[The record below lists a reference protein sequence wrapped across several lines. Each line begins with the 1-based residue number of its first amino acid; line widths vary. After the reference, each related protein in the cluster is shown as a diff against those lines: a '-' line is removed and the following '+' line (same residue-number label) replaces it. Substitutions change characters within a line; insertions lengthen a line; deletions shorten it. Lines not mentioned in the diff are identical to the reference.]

1 MQTAKSWILLKKIIK
16 TIRKKRKQ
24 VHFKYNQGEKMAE
37 KFEEIAVVVDQN
49 ALGRG
54 IYDLTL
60 KTTNIAK
67 AAKAGQFVSVYSNDK
82 SKLLPRPISLC
93 GIDRDE
99 DTIRLVYR
107 VTGEN
112 TGTEEFSKLVMG
124 DKIRILGPLGNGFT
138 VEPGKKAFLIGGG
151 IGVPPMLQ
159 LAKDIN
165 SGVVQTTGA
174 VDTNTQEKE
183 QTEEKQINGHG
194 KKICDMNIIMGYRDE
209 NTFLL
214 DEFKEQAD
222 SFVATEDGS
231 VGTKGNVIDA
241 INENGLEADVIYA
254 CGPMPM
260 LRALKAYA
268 MEHDMECYV
277 SMEERMACGIG
288 ACLACVCKTKDKDAH
303 SNVNNKRIC
312 KEGPVFNAK
321 EVEL

>member
-1 MQTAKSWILLKKIIK
+1 
-16 TIRKKRKQ
+16 
-24 VHFKYNQGEKMAE
+24 MAE

-49 ALGRG
+49 ALGSG

-138 VEPGKKAFLIGGG
+138 VEPEKKAFLIGGG

-174 VDTNTQEKE
+174 VDTNTQEKG

>member
-1 MQTAKSWILLKKIIK
+1 
-16 TIRKKRKQ
+16 
-24 VHFKYNQGEKMAE
+24 MAE

-49 ALGRG
+49 ALGSG

-60 KTTNIAK
+60 KTKNIAK
-67 AAKAGQFVSVYSNDK
+67 AAKAGQFVSVYSNDG

-165 SGVVQTTGA
+165 SGVVQTSGA
-174 VDTNTQEKE
+174 VDTNTQEKG

-241 INENGLEADVIYA
+241 IKENGLEADVIYA

>member
-1 MQTAKSWILLKKIIK
+1 
-16 TIRKKRKQ
+16 
-24 VHFKYNQGEKMAE
+24 MAE

-49 ALGRG
+49 ALGSG

-60 KTTNIAK
+60 KTKNIAK
-67 AAKAGQFVSVYSNDK
+67 AAKAGQFVSVYSNDR

-93 GIDRDE
+93 GLDRDE

-124 DKIRILGPLGNGFT
+124 DRIRILGPLGNGFT

-174 VDTNTQEKE
+174 VDTNTQEKG

-241 INENGLEADVIYA
+241 IKENGLEADVVYA

>member
-1 MQTAKSWILLKKIIK
+1 
-16 TIRKKRKQ
+16 
-24 VHFKYNQGEKMAE
+24 MAE

-49 ALGRG
+49 ALGSG

-60 KTTNIAK
+60 KTKNIAK
-67 AAKAGQFVSVYSNDK
+67 AAKAGQFVSVYSNDR

-124 DKIRILGPLGNGFT
+124 DRIRILGHLGNGFT

-174 VDTNTQEKE
+174 VDTNTQEKG

-241 INENGLEADVIYA
+241 IKENGLEADVIYA

>member
-1 MQTAKSWILLKKIIK
+1 
-16 TIRKKRKQ
+16 
-24 VHFKYNQGEKMAE
+24 MAE

-49 ALGRG
+49 ALGSG

-60 KTTNIAK
+60 KTKNIAK
-67 AAKAGQFVSVYSNDK
+67 AAKAGQFVSVYSNDR

-124 DKIRILGPLGNGFT
+124 DRIRILGPLGNGFT

-165 SGVVQTTGA
+165 LGVVQTSGA
-174 VDTNTQEKE
+174 VDTNTQEKG

-194 KKICDMNIIMGYRDE
+194 KKICDINIIMGYRDE

-241 INENGLEADVIYA
+241 IKENGLEADVIYA

>member
-1 MQTAKSWILLKKIIK
+1 
-16 TIRKKRKQ
+16 
-24 VHFKYNQGEKMAE
+24 MAE

-49 ALGRG
+49 ALGSG

-60 KTTNIAK
+60 KTKNIAK
-67 AAKAGQFVSVYSNDK
+67 AAKAGQFVSVYSNDR

-124 DKIRILGPLGNGFT
+124 DRIRILGPLGNGFT

-174 VDTNTQEKE
+174 VDTNTQEKG

-254 CGPMPM
+254 CGPMPI

>member
-1 MQTAKSWILLKKIIK
+1 
-16 TIRKKRKQ
+16 
-24 VHFKYNQGEKMAE
+24 MAE

-138 VEPGKKAFLIGGG
+138 IEPGKKAFLIGGG

>member
-1 MQTAKSWILLKKIIK
+1 
-16 TIRKKRKQ
+16 
-24 VHFKYNQGEKMAE
+24 MAE

-49 ALGRG
+49 ALGSG

-67 AAKAGQFVSVYSNDK
+67 AAKAGQFVSVYSNDR

-124 DKIRILGPLGNGFT
+124 DRIRILGPLGNGFT

-174 VDTNTQEKE
+174 VDTNTQEKG

-222 SFVATEDGS
+222 SFVVTEDGS

-241 INENGLEADVIYA
+241 IKENGLEADVIYA

>member
-1 MQTAKSWILLKKIIK
+1 
-16 TIRKKRKQ
+16 
-24 VHFKYNQGEKMAE
+24 MAE
-37 KFEEIAVVVDQN
+37 KFEEIAVVVDQSS
-49 ALGRG
+49 LGNG

-60 KTTNIAK
+60 KTDKIAK

-93 GIDRDE
+93 GINRDE

-107 VTGEN
+107 VTGEG

-124 DKIRILGPLGNGFT
+124 DKVRLLGPLGNGFT
-138 VEPGKKAFLIGGG
+138 V
-151 IGVPPMLQ
+151 
-159 LAKDIN
+159 
-165 SGVVQTTGA
+165 
-174 VDTNTQEKE
+174 
-183 QTEEKQINGHG
+183 
-194 KKICDMNIIMGYRDE
+194 
-209 NTFLL
+209 
-214 DEFKEQAD
+214 QAA

-241 INENGLEADVIYA
+241 IKENALEADVIYA

-260 LRALKAYA
+260 LRALKAYST
-268 MEHDMECYV
+268 EHDMDCFV

-312 KEGPVFNAK
+312 KEGPVFDAK

>member
-1 MQTAKSWILLKKIIK
+1 
-16 TIRKKRKQ
+16 
-24 VHFKYNQGEKMAE
+24 MAE

-49 ALGRG
+49 ALGSG

-60 KTTNIAK
+60 KTKNIAK
-67 AAKAGQFVSVYSNDK
+67 AAKAGQFVSVYSNDR

-165 SGVVQTTGA
+165 SGVVQTSGA
-174 VDTNTQEKE
+174 VDTNIQEKG

-241 INENGLEADVIYA
+241 IKENGLEADVIYA

>member
-1 MQTAKSWILLKKIIK
+1 
-16 TIRKKRKQ
+16 
-24 VHFKYNQGEKMAE
+24 MAE

>member
-1 MQTAKSWILLKKIIK
+1 LRISQEHLQIVNKLFRKLKYIN
-16 TIRKKRKQ
+16 KR
-24 VHFKYNQGEKMAE
+24 NQGDKMAE
-37 KFEEIAVVVDQN
+37 KFEEIAVVVDQSS
-49 ALGRG
+49 LGNG

-60 KTTNIAK
+60 KTDKIAK

-93 GIDRDE
+93 GINRDD

-107 VTGEN
+107 VTGEG
-112 TGTEEFSKLVMG
+112 TGTEEFSKLVRG
-124 DKIRILGPLGNGFT
+124 DKVRILGPLGNGFT
-138 VEPGKKAFLIGGG
+138 VQPGKKAFLIGGG

-165 SGVVQTTGA
+165 AGIDNA
-174 VDTNTQEKE
+174 V
-183 QTEEKQINGHG
+183 
-194 KKICDMNIIMGYRDE
+194 CDMNIVMGYRDE

-214 DEFKEQAD
+214 DEFKEQAA

-241 INENGLEADVIYA
+241 IKDNALEADVIYA

-268 MEHDMECYV
+268 AEHDMDCFV

-312 KEGPVFNAK
+312 KEGPVFDAK

>member
-1 MQTAKSWILLKKIIK
+1 MKKIIK

-49 ALGRG
+49 ALGSG

-67 AAKAGQFVSVYSNDK
+67 AAKAGQFVSVYSNDR

-165 SGVVQTTGA
+165 SGVVQTSGT
-174 VDTNTQEKE
+174 VDANTQEKG
-183 QTEEKQINGHG
+183 QTEEKQINVHG

-222 SFVATEDGS
+222 SFVATEEGS

-241 INENGLEADVIYA
+241 IKENGLEADVIYA

>member
-1 MQTAKSWILLKKIIK
+1 
-16 TIRKKRKQ
+16 
-24 VHFKYNQGEKMAE
+24 MAE

-49 ALGRG
+49 ALGSG

-67 AAKAGQFVSVYSNDK
+67 VAKAGQFVSVYSNDR

-174 VDTNTQEKE
+174 VDTNTQEKG

>member
-1 MQTAKSWILLKKIIK
+1 
-16 TIRKKRKQ
+16 
-24 VHFKYNQGEKMAE
+24 MAE

-49 ALGRG
+49 ALGSG

-112 TGTEEFSKLVMG
+112 KGTEEFSKLVMG

-174 VDTNTQEKE
+174 VDTNTQEKGR
-183 QTEEKQINGHG
+183 TEEKQINGHG

>member
-1 MQTAKSWILLKKIIK
+1 
-16 TIRKKRKQ
+16 
-24 VHFKYNQGEKMAE
+24 MAE

-49 ALGRG
+49 ALGSG

-67 AAKAGQFVSVYSNDK
+67 VAKAGQFVSVYSNDR

-165 SGVVQTTGA
+165 SGVVQTSGI
-174 VDTNTQEKE
+174 VDINTQEKG

-241 INENGLEADVIYA
+241 IKENGLEADVIYA

>member
-1 MQTAKSWILLKKIIK
+1 
-16 TIRKKRKQ
+16 
-24 VHFKYNQGEKMAE
+24 MAE

-49 ALGRG
+49 ALGSG

-124 DKIRILGPLGNGFT
+124 DRIRILGPLGNGFT

-159 LAKDIN
+159 LSKDIN

-174 VDTNTQEKE
+174 VDTNTQEKG

>member
-1 MQTAKSWILLKKIIK
+1 MRISKEHLQIVNKLFRKLKYIN
-16 TIRKKRKQ
+16 KR
-24 VHFKYNQGEKMAE
+24 NQGDKMAE
-37 KFEEIAVVVDQN
+37 KFEEIAVVVDQSS
-49 ALGRG
+49 LGNG

-60 KTTNIAK
+60 KTDKIAK
-67 AAKAGQFVSVYSNDK
+67 AARAGQFVSVYSNDK

-93 GIDRDE
+93 GINRDE

-107 VTGEN
+107 VTGEG

-124 DKIRILGPLGNGFT
+124 DKVRILGPLGNGFT
-138 VEPGKKAFLIGGG
+138 VQPGKKAFLIGGG

-159 LAKDIN
+159 LAKDIKAR
-165 SGVVQTTGA
+165 V
-174 VDTNTQEKE
+174 
-183 QTEEKQINGHG
+183 
-194 KKICDMNIIMGYRDE
+194 DMNIIMGYRDE

-214 DEFKEQAD
+214 DEFKEQAA

-241 INENGLEADVIYA
+241 IKENALEADVIYA

-268 MEHDMECYV
+268 AEHDMDCFV

-312 KEGPVFNAK
+312 KEGPVFDAK

>member
-1 MQTAKSWILLKKIIK
+1 
-16 TIRKKRKQ
+16 
-24 VHFKYNQGEKMAE
+24 MAE

-49 ALGRG
+49 ALGSG

-60 KTTNIAK
+60 KTKNIAK

-165 SGVVQTTGA
+165 SGVVQTSGT
-174 VDTNTQEKE
+174 VDANTQEKG
-183 QTEEKQINGHG
+183 QTEEKQINVHG

-222 SFVATEDGS
+222 SFVATEEGS

-241 INENGLEADVIYA
+241 INENDLEADVIYA

>member
-1 MQTAKSWILLKKIIK
+1 
-16 TIRKKRKQ
+16 
-24 VHFKYNQGEKMAE
+24 MAE

-49 ALGRG
+49 ALGSG

-124 DKIRILGPLGNGFT
+124 DRIRILGPLGNGFT

>member
-1 MQTAKSWILLKKIIK
+1 
-16 TIRKKRKQ
+16 
-24 VHFKYNQGEKMAE
+24 MAE

-49 ALGRG
+49 ALGSG

-60 KTTNIAK
+60 KTKNIAK
-67 AAKAGQFVSVYSNDK
+67 AAKAGQFVSVYSNDR

-174 VDTNTQEKE
+174 VDTNTQEKG

-241 INENGLEADVIYA
+241 IKENGLEADVIYA

-260 LRALKAYA
+260 LRALKSYA